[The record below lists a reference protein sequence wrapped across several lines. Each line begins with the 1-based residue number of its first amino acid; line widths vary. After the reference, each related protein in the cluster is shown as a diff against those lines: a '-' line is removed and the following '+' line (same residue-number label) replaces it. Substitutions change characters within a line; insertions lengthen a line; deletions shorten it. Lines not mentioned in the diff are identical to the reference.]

1 MALAITVDVYQLG
14 VGNKV
19 YRKYTASLM
28 TSRIRSVSAIP
39 LGYSP
44 DPSVPYIYSKINY
57 ADAAS
62 EDLYTGETVAALTTR
77 INA

>member
-1 MALAITVDVYQLG
+1 MALAITVDIYQLG

-19 YRKYTASLM
+19 VKKYPATLM
-28 TSRIRSVSAIP
+28 TSRIRSVSGIP

-44 DPSVPYIYSKINY
+44 DPAVFIYSKINY
-57 ADAAS
+57 AEAMS